1 VDATDWER
9 AVGEDARDALAALL
23 VPGAIT
29 CVVQPIVRVTDGAI
43 VAYEAL
49 ARMGPGRP
57 APDRCLELAESVG
70 LRLELELACLVAAS
84 RCGAPPGDA
93 LLCVN
98 ASPALL
104 QHPLALSVREELPAH
119 LVVELTEQAA
129 VDDYDSLRGAIAS
142 WKSSG
147 VLIAVDDMG
156 SGWASL
162 RHVIQLQP
170 DFIKIDRSLISE
182 VDRSAGKRA
191 LVAAM
196 VAFGRESGCSII
208 AEGVERGEELATLRD
223 ADVTLVQG
231 YLLARPGP
239 PWPGAADP
247 TGRASDRRA
256 GRPRGR
262 ATLEDRLDAATDAR
276 EACAAVADHLWQLGG
291 LMPSAYLVRD
301 GVLRCLAQRGLW
313 QVLDGM
319 PPGVGITGQVFATA
333 TTRLVPDVRDS
344 PDYLEA
350 IPGVVAELCV
360 PVLVHGAAAGS
371 INVESFTRLSEAAIA
386 EVHRGAARLGR
397 RLEVIGVDSGGSAY
411 QRLVRHVA
419 AMVEA
424 TERDEL
430 VDAVVAAAIDVSGL
444 DSAALVLR
452 DWTGSDRVVAARGP
466 LAVVLAE
473 MGRDELAHLGQLVAR
488 VASCYTAGETT
499 GAGLAATEGVR
510 AAGGR
515 TMVVVPLATRGRRLG
530 HLVVAGTVPATLRT
544 EDAERIELLGA
555 HAAACLDNLASL
567 DPARA
572 DLTSTRT

>member
-1 VDATDWER
+1 VDTTAWER
-9 AVGEDARDALAALL
+9 AVEDDGPAGLVELLA
-23 VPGAIT
+23 PGAIT

-49 ARMGPGRP
+49 ARMGAGRP
-57 APDRCLELAESVG
+57 APDRCLELAESFG
-70 LRLELELACLVAAS
+70 LRQELELACLVAAS

-129 VDDYDSLRGAIAS
+129 VDDYDSLRDAIAV
-142 WKSSG
+142 WKAHG

-170 DFIKIDRSLISE
+170 DFIKLDRSLISE

-231 YLLARPGP
+231 YLLARPAP

-247 TGRASDRRA
+247 TDPTADRSTNRARGRAS
-256 GRPRGR
+256 
-262 ATLEDRLDAATDAR
+262 LEDRLAAATDAR
-276 EACAAVADHLWQLGG
+276 EACSAVADHLWQQGG

-333 TTRLVPDVRDS
+333 TTRLVPDVRAS

-360 PVLVHGAAAGS
+360 PVLVDGVAAGS
-371 INVESFTRLSEAAIA
+371 INVESYTRLSETAIT
-386 EVHRGAARLGR
+386 EVHRAAALLGT
-397 RLEVIGVDSGGSAY
+397 RLEAIGVDSGGSAY

-419 AMVEA
+419 AMVEVEA
-424 TERDEL
+424 RDEL
-430 VDAVVAAAIDVSGL
+430 VDALVSAAIDVSGL

-452 DWTGSDRVVAARGP
+452 GPAGGDRVVAARGP
-466 LAVVLAE
+466 LAAVLAA
-473 MGRDELAHLGQLVAR
+473 MGRDELAHLGRLVDR

-530 HLVVAGTVPATLRT
+530 HLVVAGTVPATVRT

-555 HAAACLDNLASL
+555 HAAACLDNLAVL
-567 DPARA
+567 APT
-572 DLTSTRT
+572 LT

>member
-1 VDATDWER
+1 MDATAWER
-9 AVGEDARDALAALL
+9 AVRHDARAAVEQLL
-23 VPGAIT
+23 VPGAVT

-43 VAYEAL
+43 VGYEAL
-49 ARMGPGRP
+49 ARMGDGRP
-57 APDRCLELAESVG
+57 PPDVCLAVAESVG
-70 LRLELELACLVAAS
+70 LRQELELACLVAAG
-84 RCGAPPGDA
+84 RCGTPPGDA

-104 QHPLALSVREELPAH
+104 HHPMALSVREELPTH

-129 VDDYDSLRGAIAS
+129 VDDYDELRGAIAA
-142 WKSSG
+142 WKAHG
-147 VLIAVDDMG
+147 VLIAVDDKG
-156 SGWASL
+156 SGWSSL
-162 RHVIQLQP
+162 RHVVQLQP

-182 VDRSAGKRA
+182 VDRSGSKRA

-196 VAFGRESGCSII
+196 VAFGRESGCSVI
-208 AEGVERGEELATLRD
+208 AEGVERGEELAVLRD

-231 YLLARPGP
+231 YLLARPAP

-247 TGRASDRRA
+247 STRGTTPGGTRRA
-256 GRPRGR
+256 GRARS
-262 ATLEDRLDAATDAR
+262 LEDRLAAATDAR
-276 EACAAVADHLWQLGG
+276 EACSAVADHLWRLGD
-291 LMPSAYLVRD
+291 LMPSAYLLRD

-360 PVLVHGAAAGS
+360 PVLAHGAAVGS
-371 INVESFTRLSEAAIA
+371 VNVESYTRLSDGAIA
-386 EVHRGAARLGR
+386 EVHRCAALLGT
-397 RLEVIGVDSGGSAY
+397 RLEAIGVDSGGSAN
-411 QRLVRHVA
+411 QRLVRHA
-419 AMVEA
+419 SALVEA
-424 TERDEL
+424 SAHADL
-430 VDAVVAAAIDVSGL
+430 LDAVVAAAVDVSGL
-444 DSAALVLR
+444 DSAALVLA
-452 DWTGSDRVVAARGP
+452 GPGGDRVARAVGP
-466 LAVVLAE
+466 LAEVLGA
-473 MGRDELAHLGQLVAR
+473 MRRDELAHLGQLVTQ

-499 GAGLAATEGVR
+499 GAGLAATRGVR

-530 HLVVAGTVPATLRT
+530 HLVVAGTVPASLRT

-555 HAAACLDNLASL
+555 HAAACLDNLAAL
-567 DPARA
+567 DGRR
-572 DLTSTRT
+572 DDVLTPR

>member
-1 VDATDWER
+1 VDTTAWER
-9 AVGEDARDALAALL
+9 AVRDDGPAALAELL
-23 VPGAIT
+23 APGAIT

-57 APDRCLELAESVG
+57 APDRCLEVAESFG
-70 LRLELELACLVAAS
+70 LRQELELACLVAAS
-84 RCGAPPGDA
+84 RCGPPPGDA
-93 LLCVN
+93 RLCVN

-104 QHPLALSVREELPAH
+104 QHPLALSVREDLPAH
-119 LVVELTEQAA
+119 LVIELTEQAA
-129 VDDYDSLRGAIAS
+129 VDDYDALRDAIAA
-142 WKSSG
+142 WKTRG

-156 SGWASL
+156 AGWASL

-239 PWPGAADP
+239 PWPGTADP
-247 TGRASDRRA
+247 THRAAGPRA
-256 GRPRGR
+256 GRSHPRR
-262 ATLEDRLDAATDAR
+262 ATLEDRLGAATDAR
-276 EACAAVADHLWQLGG
+276 EACSAVADHLWQQGG

-371 INVESFTRLSEAAIA
+371 INVESYTRLSEAAVA
-386 EVHRGAARLGR
+386 EVHRSAALLGA
-397 RLEVIGVDSGGSAY
+397 RLEVIGVDSGSSAY

-424 TERDEL
+424 SARDEL

-452 DWTGSDRVVAARGP
+452 GPTGGDRVVAARGP
-466 LAVVLAE
+466 LAVVLAA
-473 MGRDELAHLGQLVAR
+473 MDRDELAHLGRLVAR

-555 HAAACLDNLASL
+555 HAAACLDNLAT
-567 DPARA
+567 
-572 DLTSTRT
+572 LTPTLT